1 MLMGGEL
8 RRGHIPEA
16 GVEPFGVVKGNEPP
30 TMLAGFIQIGVIL
43 SIDLFQG
50 FEEEFPFAR
59 RASRGNRVKPDAGLD
74 DFPPEEDDL
83 PF

>member
-1 MLMGGEL
+1 MLMGDEL

-50 FEEEFPFAR
+50 FEEEFPFWTCWVQCPPL
-59 RASRGNRVKPDAGLD
+59 SGLRYT
-74 DFPPEEDDL
+74 PL
-83 PF
+83 LAQ